1 VSKPEDTTNVELS
14 ERMKPEILA
23 RLKAVNN
30 AMKQL
35 EGVSIPYNI
44 IKEVIVP
51 FAKWLEGSIAEENCL
66 SWVPEKWVH

>member
-1 VSKPEDTTNVELS
+1 MNKPEDTTNVELP

-30 AMKQL
+30 ALKRL
-35 EGVSIPYNI
+35 EGIRIPYNI
-44 IKEVIVP
+44 IQEVIVP

-66 SWVPEKWVH
+66 SQVPEKWVH